1 MLRRPSLGVLVGA
14 AFLVACAATPAP
26 VSPDR
31 APAELPPA
39 PPPLRPLTSEELQL
53 RTELESEATA
63 LAELGPRSLAHSW
76 NLHSATD
83 HLARK
88 LEVLGYEVSRQGFP
102 VGEEILQNLEVVVP
116 GTRSGEALVVAAHY
130 DTDAESL
137 GANASGSGAVVL
149 LSLAKELRGKRF
161 ARGVRLVFLSN
172 ESGAAGT
179 PGSAVYTAMAERRR
193 LQVAA
198 TLTLGSI
205 GNYSLAPGSQRYPD
219 ELLYG
224 GEGRSPFG
232 DFIGVLS
239 NAGSFDLLEHVR
251 PVLSSASLPV
261 EELVLPD
268 QAPLAAEGP
277 QARFWQAGLR
287 GLVLTDTAQF
297 RTPHPDGTGDTLD
310 KLDFDRLARVTRLL
324 GTLVASLAGPPG
336 APPVPVPG
344 TLPAS
349 PTEPGSPDAADPDA
363 PPAAS
368 APGDLMPQLPPLAKP
383 LPPPG

>member
-1 MLRRPSLGVLVGA
+1 MLLGA
-14 AFLVACAATPAP
+14 AFAVACASTPAP
-26 VSPDR
+26 VTPDGASAAR
-31 APAELPPA
+31 PPPA
-39 PPPLRPLTSEELQL
+39 PSPLRPLTSEEREL
-53 RTELESEATA
+53 RAELEAEAAA
-63 LAELGPRSLAHSW
+63 LAALGPRSLAHSW

-116 GTRSGEALVVAAHY
+116 GTRSGEALVIAAHY
-130 DTDAESL
+130 DTAAESL
-137 GANASGSGAVVL
+137 GANASASGAVAL
-149 LSLAKELRGKRF
+149 LSLAKALRGKRF

-172 ESGAAGT
+172 ESGVGGT
-179 PGSAVYTAMAERRR
+179 PGSAVYTAAAQRRR

-198 TLTLGSI
+198 TLTLGSL

-297 RTPHPDGTGDTLD
+297 RSPHPDAASDTLD
-310 KLDFDRLARVTRLL
+310 RLDFDRLARVTRLL

-336 APPVPVPG
+336 APPAPVPG
-344 TLPAS
+344 SLP
-349 PTEPGSPDAADPDA
+349 EPGSPAEPAEPEAPEADE

-368 APGDLMPQLPPLAKP
+368 APGELMPQLPPLIRPA
-383 LPPPG
+383 PPPG

>member
-1 MLRRPSLGVLVGA
+1 VGILVGA
-14 AFLVACAATPAP
+14 TFLAACAATPPP
-26 VSPDR
+26 VSP
-31 APAELPPA
+31 APAVPEQPA
-39 PPPLRPLTSEELQL
+39 PPPPLRPLTSEEQQL
-53 RTELESEATA
+53 RTELQTEAAA
-63 LAELGPRSLAHSW
+63 LAEMGPRSLAHSW

-88 LEVLGYEVSRQGFP
+88 LEKLGYEVSRQGFP

-116 GTRSGEALVVAAHY
+116 GVRSGEALVIAAHY
-130 DTDAESL
+130 DTEAESP
-137 GANASGSGAVVL
+137 GANASVSGAVVL
-149 LSLAKELRGKRF
+149 LSLAKELRGKHF
-161 ARGVRLVFLSN
+161 ARAVRLVFLSN
-172 ESGAAGT
+172 ESGAGGT
-179 PGSAVYTAMAERRR
+179 PGSAVYTATAQQRR
-193 LQVAA
+193 LRVAA
-198 TLTLGSI
+198 TLTLGSV
-205 GNYSLAPGSQRYPD
+205 GNYSIAPGSQRYPD

-297 RTPHPDGTGDTLD
+297 RSPHPDGAGDTLE
-310 KLDFDRLARVTRLL
+310 KLDFDRLARVTRLV
-324 GTLVASLAGPPG
+324 GTLVASLAGTPG
-336 APPVPVPG
+336 APPAPVPG
-344 TLPAS
+344 SSPSS
-349 PTEPGSPDAADPDA
+349 PTEPDAPDPDA

-368 APGDLMPQLPPLAKP
+368 GPGELMPQLPPLARP